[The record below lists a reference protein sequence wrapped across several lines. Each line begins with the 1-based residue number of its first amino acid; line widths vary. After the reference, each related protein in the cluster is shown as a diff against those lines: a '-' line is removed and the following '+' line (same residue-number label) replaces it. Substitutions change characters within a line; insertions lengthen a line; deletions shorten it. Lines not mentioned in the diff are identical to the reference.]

1 MGEFCLLAKS
11 IYEQKTNRIKTV
23 VKYLLYLPQMPY
35 LMNNHSEPIIKSTVC
50 PRNCYSSCSFKV
62 ELKQGKIHRIF
73 PHDGNKA
80 TPEGVCLKGLSYLER
95 AYAKDRII
103 YPLKRKENG
112 DFERISWDDA
122 LNIIAE
128 KLSFYKENFGAKS
141 ILFYAA
147 SGMSGLLNEISGN
160 FWRIFGGAT
169 TMYGNLCWPAGLEAT
184 RLTLGEN
191 KHNAPWDLEHA
202 KLIIIWGKNPA
213 ETNVQEIIHLQK
225 AIENGAKVV
234 LIDPRKSDTAP
245 YAHMHIRPKPA
256 TDAALA
262 LAIAHL
268 LVKNKQVDYSFIE
281 KYVLGFEPF
290 SQHVEKYT
298 PDYAENICGVDKKQI
313 EGLAQLMAEIKP
325 MTIILGY
332 GMQRYSNGGQTIR
345 ALLSLQVITGNLAKK
360 GACWHYANLQSYV
373 FDKVKEPES
382 YYPPKESDGLF
393 RRTVSMA
400 KLGKDMIR
408 QTNPTLKMI
417 WVERGN
423 PVAQNPNTHSI
434 IKAFNQL
441 EFRVVVE
448 QFMTDTAQMAD
459 LILPAK
465 NMFEQSDI
473 VGGYWNPYVQLKP
486 KLVEPAGE
494 VKPETEIYYLL
505 AKKLQISP
513 ELIAQNL
520 IEPNNEA
527 VENWLKNKL
536 KEFPEIKWE
545 DLEKGPQLA
554 SSHEEIAFE
563 NGKFN
568 TPSGKIELFS
578 EQAVQKWNVSALPD
592 YVAIEEFQQ
601 SKFPLYMMSPNT
613 KNRIHSQFN
622 NLPGIKMLS
631 PEPYAYIHPQ
641 TAKNYG
647 IKKGDKIKIWNQRGQ
662 IITKVKIDNGMAI
675 NAVLVHNGWQL
686 INGTSPNMLS
696 EARETD
702 MGFGTAFHDNKVE
715 ITIVI

>member
-1 MGEFCLLAKS
+1 MKKS
-11 IYEQKTNRIKTV
+11 
-23 VKYLLYLPQMPY
+23 
-35 LMNNHSEPIIKSTVC
+35 SESIIKSTVC

-62 ELKQGKIHRIF
+62 EIKNKKIQRIF
-73 PHDGNKA
+73 PHEANKA

-95 AYAKDRII
+95 AYAKDRILF
-103 YPLKRKENG
+103 PLKRQENG
-112 DFERISWDDA
+112 DFKRISWEQA
-122 LNIIAE
+122 LSIIAE
-128 KLSFYKENFGAKS
+128 KLNYFKENYGAQS

-160 FWRIFGGAT
+160 FWKIFGGAT

-191 KHNAPWDLEHA
+191 KHNAPWDLEYA

-225 AIENGAKVV
+225 AINKGTKVV

-245 YAHMHIRPKPA
+245 YAHIHIRPKPG

-268 LVKNKQVDYSFIE
+268 LIKNKQVDSAFIE
-281 KYVLGFEPF
+281 KYVLGFKQF

-298 PDYAENICGVDKKQI
+298 PAFAEKICGIEEKQI
-313 EGLAQLMAEIKP
+313 ELLAQLMAEIKP
-325 MTIILGY
+325 MTIIPGY

-345 ALLSLQVITGNLAKK
+345 ALLSLQVITGNIGKK
-360 GACWHYANLQSYV
+360 GASWHYANLQSYI
-373 FDKVKEPES
+373 FDKIKEPES
-382 YYPPKESDGLF
+382 YYPPEKSNGIF
-393 RRTVSMA
+393 RRSVSMA
-400 KLGKDMIR
+400 KLGKDMIE
-408 QTNPTLKMI
+408 QKNPALKMI

-441 EFRVVVE
+441 EFKVVVE

-459 LILPAK
+459 IILPAK

-486 KLVEPAGE
+486 KLVEPSGE

-505 AKKLQISP
+505 AKKLKISSD
-513 ELIAQNL
+513 LIIQYL

-545 DLEKGPQLA
+545 NLEKSPQLA
-554 SSHEEIAFE
+554 SSYEEIAFE
-563 NGKFN
+563 NKLFN

-578 EQAVQKWNVSALPD
+578 EQAARKWKVSLLPD
-592 YVAIEEFQQ
+592 YVAIEEFKQ
-601 SKFPLYMMSPNT
+601 SEFPLIMMTPNT

-641 TAKNYG
+641 TAKNYEIING
-647 IKKGDKIKIWNQRGQ
+647 QKIKIWNHRGQ
-662 IITKVKIDNGMAI
+662 IISKVKIDNGMAV
-675 NAVLVHNGWQL
+675 NAVLLHNGWQQ
-686 INGTSPNMLS
+686 INGASPNMLS

-715 ITIVI
+715 IEVVE